1 MFFIKDTLKT
11 CPLCNGYLSNRKQ
24 RVAYTDINSEDR
36 LVQTTFADHLK
47 KVLGWESVYAW
58 NQETFGP
65 DGTLGRTSE
74 REVVLVRDLRAAL
87 EKLNPALSE
96 AAINEAVGKLTHHDY
111 SRSLL
116 QHNQAFYKLI
126 RDGVPVSYRDAQGAL
141 RHAQARVIDFRNP
154 GNNRFV
160 AVRELKITGL
170 RTPNY
175 NRRADLVCFVNGL
188 PLVFIELKAVY
199 KNIRAGFDGNLRDYL
214 DENVIAHAFHHNAFL
229 IVSNGDNARY
239 GSITSAW
246 EHFGEWKRLDERDKG
261 SVAAEVLLNGMLA
274 KDRLLDIIENF
285 ILFDA
290 SKAGSVR
297 KVVARNHQLLGVN
310 QAVAAVVRQ
319 EEIKCQFPSGER
331 LKYRVIE
338 LPVASAE
345 RAANDP
351 MTAYPK
357 AAEPPIPAYLGEGVA
372 ETEPRTLQI
381 IERAHPALGRLGVV
395 WHTQGSGKSYSMA
408 FFAEK
413 VRRTVEG
420 NFTFVLMTDRDDLD
434 SQIYKTFVGCGVA
447 DDQTP
452 RAGSGKELKLLL
464 KENPRYLFS
473 LIHKFNQ
480 DVKQDEPYSDRDDII
495 VISDEAHR
503 TQAGKLARNMRLALP
518 NAAFIGFTGTPL
530 FKHDE
535 LTKRIFGDYVSRYD
549 FKRSEEDG
557 ATVKLVYENRGE
569 KLGLARLDLN
579 EKIARAVEA
588 ADLDSDETALLEKL
602 LGKDYEVI
610 TADERLEKIAADF
623 VEHCS
628 TRWESGKSMLV
639 CIDKPTCARM
649 LMLIEPKWKAKAT
662 LVRIEAEGKLA
673 DIAAA
678 PDDETRQRLH
688 AQRDRLL
695 AKAAWLDEAIIE
707 IIISEAQ
714 KEVEDFKKW
723 GFDII
728 PHRACMKQ
736 GFETPDGKRVDVESA
751 FKNPQHP
758 FRVAIVC
765 AMWLTGCDVEC
776 LATLYIDKPMRAHTL
791 MQAIARANRRYPGKD
806 FGLIVDYNGMLK
818 SLREALAQ
826 YALGEDGGADEIVAP
841 LEERVAALHDAIET
855 TEAHLRVL
863 GFESSVLL
871 GAMGFARI
879 QGLADAVEAVYT
891 NDESKRRF
899 EILSRVVFNRFKA
912 LLVEPS
918 ALTYAERHDNIEA
931 IYKKLTERRDTSD
944 VSALLKELHRI
955 VNQAIAT
962 QALGDDQ
969 AKGLTVDLSLINME
983 KLRDEFSKKVKRKA
997 TVIEDIRKIVEEKL
1011 AQMLANN
1018 PLRMNYEKKYQEVI
1032 AAYNADKD
1040 RATVEETFAKL
1051 WDVANGLDEEQMR
1064 AVELGLT
1071 EEQLALF
1078 DLLKKESLSGS
1089 EREKI
1094 KTASRELL
1102 AELQRLIAPLEQ
1114 WTEKEQTQAEVEV
1127 FILDHVYQAL
1137 PEPPYT
1143 TKEKKEVADLVYRH
1157 IWQQSASGLF
1167 RTM

>member
-1 MFFIKDTLKT
+1 M
-11 CPLCNGYLSNRKQ
+11 
-24 RVAYTDINSEDR
+24 AYTDVNSEDR
-36 LVQTTFADHLK
+36 LVQATFAAHLEK
-47 KVLGWESVYAW
+47 ILGWDSVYAW

-65 DGTLGRTSE
+65 AGTLGRVSE

-87 EKLNPALSE
+87 AKFNPALPE
-96 AAINEAVGKLTHHDY
+96 TAINEAVVKLTHHDY

-141 RHAQARVIDFRNP
+141 RHAQARVIDFRDP

-175 NRRADLVCFVNGL
+175 NRRADLICFVNGL

-214 DENVIAHAFHHNAFL
+214 DENVVAHAFHHNAFL

-239 GSITSAW
+239 GSITSPW

-261 SVAAEVLLNGMLA
+261 SVAAEVLLNGMLG
-274 KDRLLDIIENF
+274 KERLLDIVENF

-290 SKAGSVR
+290 SKAGAVR

-319 EEIKCQFPSGER
+319 EELKRRFPPGER
-331 LKYRVIE
+331 LKHRVIE
-338 LPVASAE
+338 LPVPSVE
-345 RAANDP
+345 RVANEP
-351 MTAYPK
+351 MAAYPM
-357 AAEPPIPAYLGEGVA
+357 AAEPVAPAYLAQPES
-372 ETEPRTLQI
+372 RTLQV
-381 IERAHPALGRLGVV
+381 IERAHPDLGRLGVV

-447 DDQTP
+447 DEQTP
-452 RAGSGKELKLLL
+452 RAGSGKELEQLL
-464 KENPRYLFS
+464 KQNLRYVFS

-480 DVKQDEPYSDRDDII
+480 DVKPGEPYSDRDDII

-579 EKIARAVEA
+579 EKIASAVDA
-588 ADLDSDETALLEKL
+588 ADLDPDQTALLEKL

-610 TADERLEKIAADF
+610 TADERLEKVAADF
-623 VEHCS
+623 VEHCG
-628 TRWESGKSMLV
+628 TRWEAGKTMLV
-639 CIDKPTCARM
+639 CIDKVTCARM
-649 LMLIEPKWKAKAT
+649 LMLVEPKWKAKAAS
-662 LVRIEAEGKLA
+662 VRAEAAARLA
-673 DIAAA
+673 EISAA
-678 PDDETRQRLH
+678 PDDETRQVLH

-695 AKAAWLDEAIIE
+695 AKAAWVDETTIE

-714 KEVEDFKKW
+714 NEVADFKKW

-728 PHRACMKQ
+728 PHRSRMKQ

-751 FKNPQHP
+751 FKNPKHP

-765 AMWLTGCDVEC
+765 AMWLTGFDVEC

-791 MQAIARANRRYPGKD
+791 MQAIARANRVYAGKD

-826 YALGEDGGADEIVAP
+826 YALGDNGGGEEIVAP
-841 LEERVAALHDAIET
+841 LEERVAALLDALEI
-855 TEAHLRVL
+855 TEAHLRDL
-863 GFESSVLL
+863 GFEPVGLI
-871 GAMGFARI
+871 GAKGFGRI
-879 QGLADAVEAVYT
+879 QGLADAVDAVYT
-891 NDESKRRF
+891 NDEAKRRF
-899 EILSRVVFNRFKA
+899 EILTRVVFSRFKA
-912 LLVEPS
+912 LLIEPS
-918 ALTYAERHDNIEA
+918 VLTYAERHDNIEA
-931 IYKKLTERRDTSD
+931 IYKKLSERRDTAD
-944 VSALLKELHRI
+944 VSDLIKVLHRL

-962 QALGDDQ
+962 QTPGDDQ
-969 AKGLTVDLSLINME
+969 VEGLTIDLSLINME
-983 KLRDEFSKKVKRKA
+983 KLRDEFSEKVKRKA
-997 TVIEDIRKIVEEKL
+997 TVIEDIRQIVEKKL

-1018 PLRMNYEKKYQEVI
+1018 PLRMNYEKKYQEII
-1032 AAYNADKD
+1032 ASYNQDKD
-1040 RATVEETFAKL
+1040 RATVEDTFAKL
-1051 WDVANGLDEEQMR
+1051 MDLANSLDVEQRR
-1064 AVELGLT
+1064 AVEEGLS
-1071 EEQLALF
+1071 EKQLALF
-1078 DLLKKESLSGS
+1078 DLLQRTDLSKAV
-1089 EREKI
+1089 REQI
-1094 KTASRELL
+1094 KQSSRELL
-1102 AELQRLIAPLEQ
+1102 AGVLQVIAPLDR
-1114 WTEKEQTQAEVEV
+1114 WTEKEQTQAEVET
-1127 FILDHVYQAL
+1127 FILDHIYQEL
-1137 PEPPYT
+1137 PDPPYSPDD
-1143 TKEKKEVADLVYRH
+1143 KQKVAALVYRH
-1157 IWQQSASGLF
+1157 IWQQSVSAQFSPWVVQ
-1167 RTM
+1167 